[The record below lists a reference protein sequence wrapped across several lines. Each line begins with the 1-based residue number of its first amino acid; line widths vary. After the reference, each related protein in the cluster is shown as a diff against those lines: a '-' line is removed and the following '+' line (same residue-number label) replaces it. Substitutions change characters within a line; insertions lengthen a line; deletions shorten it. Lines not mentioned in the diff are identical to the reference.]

1 MYMGGG
7 VLDREVAGDVFK
19 QKTAYEVRISD
30 GSSDVCSS
38 DLNFQI
44 AKMVNSTAPMIAHG
58 KHPPQRPRFF
68 RDGAASAGGGPEGG
82 AADGGGG
89 VGGGVSPVEAPV
101 GLMLFTWRMI
111 TKKRLLARATI
122 AMLGAWQLTQAGG
135 PGMRAEGRR
144 EGEGGC

>member
-1 MYMGGG
+1 M
-7 VLDREVAGDVFK
+7 
-19 QKTAYEVRISD
+19 RISD
-30 GSSDVCSS
+30 WRSDVCSS
-38 DLNFQI
+38 DL
-44 AKMVNSTAPMIAHG
+44 PMIAHG

-111 TKKRLLARATI
+111 TKKRLLASAAL
-122 AMLGAWQLTQAGG
+122 AMLGAWTLPQAAGQ
-135 PGMRAEGRR
+135 GMLASASPAPKFGASLEIGRASCR
-144 EGEGGC
+144 ERVCQ

>member
-68 RDGAASAGGGPEGG
+68 RDGAASAGGGPER
-82 AADGGGG
+82 
-89 VGGGVSPVEAPV
+89 SE
-101 GLMLFTWRMI
+101 
-111 TKKRLLARATI
+111 
-122 AMLGAWQLTQAGG
+122 
-135 PGMRAEGRR
+135 EGRVEKECVSMCR
-144 EGEGGC
+144 SLSSLNN